1 MLYKA
6 LKTFAGLEKMK
17 RGEIKDLKD
26 DYIIKDLLK
35 AGYIEPAEDVPA
47 EATPDEDD
55 KPADK
60 PAEDEGVTSEDA
72 PAKEPAKR
80 TRAKRAKT

>member
-6 LKTFAGLEKMK
+6 LKTFTGLEKMR
-17 RGEIKDLKD
+17 RGEVKDLKD

-35 AGYIEPAEDVPA
+35 AGYIEPAEDA
-47 EATPDEDD
+47 PDEDD

>member
-6 LKTFAGLEKMK
+6 LKTFTGLEKMR
-17 RGEIKDLKD
+17 RGEVKDLKD

-35 AGYIEPAEDVPA
+35 AGYIEPAEGTPA
-47 EATPDEDD
+47 EDD
-55 KPADK
+55 KPAEK

>member
-6 LKTFAGLEKMK
+6 LKTFAGLEKMR
-17 RGEIKDLKD
+17 RGEVKDLKD

-35 AGYIEPAEDVPA
+35 AGYIVPA
-47 EATPDEDD
+47 EATPDEDAPHEDD

>member
-6 LKTFAGLEKMK
+6 TVSFTGLEKMK
-17 RGEIKDLKD
+17 RGEVKDLKD

-35 AGYIEPAEDVPA
+35 AGYIVPAEDNKPA
-47 EATPDEDD
+47 E
-55 KPADK
+55 K
-60 PAEDEGVTSEDA
+60 PAEDEGVTSEDK
-72 PAKEPAKR
+72 PEKEPAKR

>member
-6 LKTFAGLEKMK
+6 LKTFAGLEKMR
-17 RGEIKDLKD
+17 RGEVKDLKD
-26 DYIIKDLLK
+26 EFIIKDLLK
-35 AGYIEPAEDVPA
+35 AGYIEPA

-60 PAEDEGVTSEDA
+60 PAETEGATSEDA

>member
-6 LKTFAGLEKMK
+6 TVSFTGLEKMK
-17 RGEIKDLKD
+17 RGEVKDLKD

-35 AGYIEPAEDVPA
+35 AGYIVPA
-47 EATPDEDD
+47 EATPDEDN
-55 KPADK
+55 KPAEK
-60 PAEDEGVTSEDA
+60 PAEDEGVTSEDK
-72 PAKEPAKR
+72 PEKEPAKR